1 MQIYKTKFMRQ
12 SVINKMN
19 LMLVEQ
25 LPVFQKSDAFIDTST
40 TH

>member
-25 LPVFQKSDAFIDTST
+25 LPVFQKSGAFLDTSI